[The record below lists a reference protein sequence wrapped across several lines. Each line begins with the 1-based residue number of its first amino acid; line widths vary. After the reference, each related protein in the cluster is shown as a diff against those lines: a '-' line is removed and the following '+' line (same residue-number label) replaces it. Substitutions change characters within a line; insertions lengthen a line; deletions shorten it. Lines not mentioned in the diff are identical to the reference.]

1 MINYLLISLKVM
13 IILLIS
19 HIGPMQGCTTL
30 APPSPY
36 NVALKKATRKS
47 LLLLHKDHMLGALYF
62 TGSLQFFHRALAPIM
77 IVRFVGL

>member
-1 MINYLLISLKVM
+1 M

-30 APPSPY
+30 APQSPY
-36 NVALKKATRKS
+36 NVALKKATWKS

-62 TGSLQFFHRALAPIM
+62 TGSLRFFYRAYSPIM
-77 IVRFVGL
+77 IVRLVGL